1 MLGCNDEGKRLKTKA
16 LNITKI
22 LNVMT
27 MFKTKRK
34 KGNYKD
40 ERANVNVCYKF
51 TKMYDHLENGRKIE

>member
-1 MLGCNDEGKRLKTKA
+1 MVSLARVLGCNDEGKRLKTKA

-40 ERANVNVCYKF
+40 ERANVNV
-51 TKMYDHLENGRKIE
+51 